1 MAKISDT
8 QLQLLRPEFTASNQL
23 MNTGLESLLKSLDPI
38 KTQVDAGFAERK
50 ANATGS
56 LMQQISQS
64 MPTDYNNN
72 PEARALFD
80 SQISQFAADNNLGRE
95 GVNTQDIFSTLNTL
109 STERDTNRG
118 AVLGNQAKQ
127 LANTAVQDEQI
138 YNQAFNNYA
147 SGKISKEDYEAITNG
162 LVSNRQN
169 NQNKTSI
176 DNLAIA
182 NGGLLP
188 QIQLA
193 EFFQNGKITPTIDK
207 LLGGLDRSVYS
218 ATNRGGMGK
227 SKAPSYQGQSFGLAN
242 DGVINNPSVARYSSM
257 INNAATKHGLSSSL
271 IASMMDAES
280 SGNPNA
286 KSSAGA
292 GGLMQVMKPTW
303 DSLSD
308 GDRFDPNTNIDIG
321 SQYMAEQLN
330 KYSKYGDDALKLS
343 LMAYNWGPGNTD
355 NWIKNGGKIP
365 KETTNYVAKVT
376 KKLEASRGNPDP
388 SQRNPFMDYGAD
400 SNQLVNPN
408 DVIKYANQKQTRKLP
423 ASDKLVNAAAPV
435 MAQMGLTMKVHS
447 GGQDDST
454 GRVGSNRH
462 DHGDSVDADFYQ
474 GDRKLS
480 FKNPKD
486 IPILQEMVQ
495 RLKANGLT
503 GFGAGDGYMT
513 DGRMHIGYGSSAV
526 WGADGSNA
534 SAYDWLKQAASS
546 DVSGYASNDML
557 YQQANQPII
566 RPEDLEGLQSLSNRV
581 GAREDTIFDTLF
593 ANMKASAPDPINPT
607 LFSDYQSPEML
618 SQRNQGLLS
627 NLNSIQDNNIDTTN
641 ELSQLVGEFENT
653 IGDRSQVAQDAM
665 ARLERDMASGG
676 EVVGVDNYVKK
687 QDMFKKWLFESG
699 ITPEMFDSYPTNI
712 QGALIKAQM
721 GREQKFSK
729 ADRESI
735 NSINRSEKNMLTT
748 DSSYVDIAKSRLAQR
763 AEERRI
769 KEVEN
774 VGTSMFGLTKNA
786 TSKYLDKKANFE
798 TGIAIYIDKAIKENP
813 ETFLSTNNS
822 GKYLIGTNAGNIDTL
837 IDLVTKEYDKIISK
851 ADKPKTEYLS
861 KNLTGTGMYLSAK
874 AINQAVNNALLAHSK
889 SINTQ
894 IKNKLNKESTD
905 PDIAASDIIA
915 NIAIAD
921 NLKKPKGTQ

>member
-8 QLQLLRPEFTASNQL
+8 QLALLRPDFGTSNQL

-38 KTQVDAGFAERK
+38 KTQVDSVMAERK

-80 SQISQFAADNNLGRE
+80 SQISQFAVDNNLGRE

-127 LANTAVQDEQI
+127 LANIGVEHLQAF
-138 YNQAFNNYA
+138 NQAFNNYI
-147 SGKISKEDYEAITNG
+147 SGKISKEEYEAITNN
-162 LVSNRQN
+162 LTVNRQD
-169 NQNKTSI
+169 NQNKTTA
-176 DNLAIA
+176 DNVAIGNAMFTPQLQSADFFGQQRLA
-182 NGGLLP
+182 
-188 QIQLA
+188 
-193 EFFQNGKITPTIDK
+193 PTIK
-207 LLGGLDRSVYS
+207 ELTSNLGESVTR
-218 ATNRGGMGK
+218 ANARGGSGK
-227 SKAPSYQGQSFGLAN
+227 QTAPSYQGQSFGLAN
-242 DGVINNPSVARYSSM
+242 DGVTNNPAIARYAPM
-257 INNAATKHGLSSSL
+257 ITNAANRHGLSSSL

-280 SGNPNA
+280 GGDPNA
-286 KSSAGA
+286 RSSAGA
-292 GGLMQVMKPTW
+292 GGLMQVMPNTW
-303 DSLSD
+303 KGLSN
-308 GDRFDPNTNIDIG
+308 GDRFDPNTNIDVG

-355 NWIKNGGKIP
+355 RWIKNGGKIP

-376 KKLEASRGNPDP
+376 SKLEASRGNPDP

-400 SNQLVNPN
+400 NNQPVNPN
-408 DVIKYANQKQTRKLP
+408 DVIKYANQKQTRRLP

-435 MAQMGLTMKVHS
+435 MAQMGLTMRVHS

-454 GRVGSNRH
+454 GRVGSDRH
-462 DHGDSVDADFYQ
+462 DHGNSVDADFYQ

-526 WGADGSNA
+526 WGKDGSNA
-534 SAYDWLKQAASS
+534 TAYDWLKQAVSS

-557 YQQANQPII
+557 YQQANQPIL
-566 RPEDLEGLQSLSNRV
+566 RPEDIEAFRQLSSSA
-581 GAREDTIFDTLF
+581 GAREDSLFDTLYS
-593 ANMKASAPDPINPT
+593 NLKASAPDPINAPLT
-607 LFSDYQSPEML
+607 SDYISPEMI
-618 SQRNQGLLS
+618 SQRNQGLV
-627 NLNSIQDNNIDTTN
+627 NNIKAIEDTNIDTVN
-641 ELSQLVGEFENT
+641 QFSNLVGEFGNS
-653 IGDRSQVAQDAM
+653 IDDRGQVADDAI
-665 ARLERDMASGG
+665 ARLEQDMTSGG
-676 EVVGVDNYVKK
+676 EVVGVDNYVKN
-687 QDMFKKWLFESG
+687 QGMFKKWLFESG
-699 ITPEMFDSYPTNI
+699 VTPEMFDTFPTNI

-721 GREQKFSK
+721 SREQNFGKKDRTAITSIK
-729 ADRESI
+729 AIE
-735 NSINRSEKNMLTT
+735 NNMLTSG
-748 DSSYVDIAKSRLAQR
+748 SSYLDVAKGRLAQR
-763 AEERRI
+763 AEERRL

-774 VGTSMFGLTKNA
+774 VGTGFLGFGKND

-798 TGIAIYIDKAIKENP
+798 SGIAIYIDKAIKENP
-813 ETFLSTNNS
+813 ESFLSDVNS
-822 GKYLIGTNAGNIDTL
+822 NKFLVGTNGKNIDVL

-861 KNLTGTGMYLSAK
+861 KNLSGNGMYISAK
-874 AINQAVNNALLAHSK
+874 VINQAVNNALLAHSK
-889 SINTQ
+889 AINTQ
-894 IKNKLNKESTD
+894 IKKKLNKESTD

-921 NLKKPKGTQ
+921 NLKKEK

>member
-8 QLQLLRPEFTASNQL
+8 QLALLRPDFGTSNQL

-38 KTQVDAGFAERK
+38 KTQVDSVMAERK

-80 SQISQFAADNNLGRE
+80 SQISQFAVDNNLGRE
-95 GVNTQDIFSTLNTL
+95 GVNNQDIFSTLNTL

-127 LANTAVQDEQI
+127 LANTGLQDEQI

-147 SGKISKEDYEAITNG
+147 SGKISKEEYESITNG
-162 LVSNRQN
+162 LVANRQN

-188 QIQLA
+188 QVELA
-193 EFFQNGKITPTIDK
+193 KFFQDGRITPTIEK
-207 LLGGLDRSVYS
+207 LLGGLNNTLNS

-242 DGVINNPSVARYSSM
+242 DGVTNNPAIARYAPM
-257 INNAATKHGLSSSL
+257 ITNAANKHGLSSSL

-280 SGNPNA
+280 GGDPNA
-286 KSSAGA
+286 RSSAGA
-292 GGLMQVMKPTW
+292 GGLMQVMPNTW
-303 DSLSD
+303 KGLSN
-308 GDRFDPNTNIDIG
+308 GDRFDPNTNIDVG

-355 NWIKNGGKIP
+355 RWIKNGGKIP
-365 KETTNYVAKVT
+365 KETTDYVAKVT
-376 KKLEASRGNPDP
+376 SKLEASRGNPDP
-388 SQRNPFMDYGAD
+388 SQRNPFMDYGSD
-400 SNQLVNPN
+400 NNQPVNPN
-408 DVIKYANQKQTRKLP
+408 DVIKYANQKQTRRLP

-435 MAQMGLTMKVHS
+435 MAQMGLTMRVHS
-447 GGQDDST
+447 GGQDDNT

-462 DHGDSVDADFYQ
+462 DHGNSVDADFYQ

-486 IPILQEMVQ
+486 IPVLQEMVQ

-526 WGADGSNA
+526 WGKDGSNA

-566 RPEDLEGLQSLSNRV
+566 RPEDLEALQSLSNRV
-581 GAREDTIFDTLF
+581 GAREDTMFDTLY
-593 ANMKASAPDPINPT
+593 ANMQASAPNPITPA
-607 LFSDYQSPEML
+607 LFSEYQSPEML
-618 SQRNQGLLS
+618 SQRNQGLMG
-627 NLNSIQDNNIDTTN
+627 NLNTIQDTNIENTN
-641 ELSQLVGEFENT
+641 DLSQLVGEFENT
-653 IGDRSQVAQDAM
+653 INDRSQVAQDAM
-665 ARLERDMASGG
+665 ARLEQDMASGG
-676 EVVGVDNYVKK
+676 EVVGVDNYVKN
-687 QDMFKKWLFESG
+687 QGMFKKWLFESG
-699 ITPEMFDSYPTNI
+699 VTPEMFDTFPTNI

-721 GREQKFSK
+721 GREQNFGKKDRTAIASLK
-729 ADRESI
+729 AIE
-735 NSINRSEKNMLTT
+735 NNMLTS
-748 DSSYVDIAKSRLAQR
+748 DSSYLDVAKGRLAQR
-763 AEERRI
+763 AEERRV

-774 VGTSMFGLTKNA
+774 VGTGFLGFGKND

-798 TGIAIYIDKAIKENP
+798 SGIAIYIDKAIKENP
-813 ETFLSTNNS
+813 ESFLSDVNS
-822 GKYLIGTNAGNIDTL
+822 NKFLVGTNGKNIDAL

-861 KNLTGTGMYLSAK
+861 KNLSGNGMYINAK
-874 AINQAVNNALLAHSK
+874 TINQAVNNALLAHSK

-894 IKNKLNKESTD
+894 IKKKLNKESTD

-921 NLKKPKGTQ
+921 NLKKEK